1 MKYALFKLK
10 IITELI
16 AALLLMYVV
25 VRVIFIYNVSSTA
38 GEHISFSNYLI
49 YIWNGLRFDIAGLS
63 VLNSLFILLYFFPH
77 GFTESKWMKS
87 GSLYLFII
95 TNALG
100 LLVSIGDIVYYP
112 YVQKRLQAD
121 TFLYLTGEKGDDVYT
136 ILPIF
141 ILGNWPLIL
150 LFLLMLFVK
159 IKYSKRILGR
169 AIHLPLHV
177 KDYLVATVSY
187 LLLIG
192 FCVLGIRGGGQ
203 MKPLDIIHASE
214 MVPAKEVQYILNTPF
229 TITKTLDKW
238 SLSPVNYF
246 PMEAYS
252 SCELPIFV
260 PTTKDKFEAKNV
272 VIIIVESL
280 SKSYLSHFNG
290 TSETPFLDSLFSKSI
305 VFNNAYANA
314 KESIQGIPAVVASI
328 PSWQDDSYIFSQYA
342 NNQVQSIAS
351 LLKPYGY
358 RSYFFHGAGKGS
370 MGFDAFTA
378 SVGFD
383 IYVAKEDYP
392 NKDEFDGA
400 WGIWDEP
407 FLQYMNNQIS
417 KEKKPFVSVMF
428 TLSNHHPYSI
438 PAKYG
443 NRFKIKGHPIN
454 TTVNYTDFA
463 LQQFFEKAKKEA
475 WFNNTLF
482 VITADHTGPN
492 TGVNLT
498 NKKDMSIP
506 IVFYQ
511 PNSSL
516 RGERDDVANQ
526 IDVMPSI
533 LDILHYN
540 KPYYS
545 LGKSLFKNDCN
556 RYSINYKG
564 GLYHCY
570 SKEYCYQFNG
580 ETCVGFY
587 NINKDPLFK
596 NNLQKDNTYNKAL
609 IEHQT
614 YLKKQIQ
621 TFNQSMIK
629 NTMTFDRF
637 VNVNK
642 IFQNKL

>member
-1 MKYALFKLK
+1 MKNVLFKLK
-10 IITELI
+10 KFTSLM
-16 AALLLMYVV
+16 AAMLFMYVV
-25 VRVIFIYNVSSTA
+25 VRAIFIYTVSRTA
-38 GEHISFSNYLI
+38 GEYIPFSKYLI

-63 VLNSLFILLYFFPH
+63 ILNSLFIVLYFFPY
-77 GFTESKWMKS
+77 GFTDSKWMKKAT
-87 GSLYLFII
+87 LYLFII

-100 LLVSIGDIVYYP
+100 LLVSVSDIVYFP
-112 YVQKRLQAD
+112 YVQKRIQYD
-121 TFLYLTGEKGDDVYT
+121 TFLYLTGEKGDNVYT
-136 ILPIF
+136 ILYLF
-141 ILGNWPLIL
+141 IKGNWPLIV
-150 LFLLMLFVK
+150 LFLLMLYAV
-159 IKYSKRILGR
+159 IKYSKRILGK
-169 AIHLPLHV
+169 AIQQHR
-177 KDYLVATVSY
+177 KFNDYLISTVSY

-192 FCVLGIRGGGQ
+192 LCILGIRGGFQ
-203 MKPLDIIHASE
+203 IKPLNIIHASE
-214 MVPAKEVQYILNTPF
+214 MVSAKEAPYILNTPF
-229 TITKTLDKW
+229 TIIKSMERV
-238 SLSPVNYF
+238 SLPPVEYF
-246 PMEAYS
+246 PMEGYS
-252 SCELPIFV
+252 FCELPLSV
-260 PTTKDKFEAKNV
+260 PKIKDKFEAKNV

-280 SKSYLSHFNG
+280 SQSYMSYYNG
-290 TSETPFLDSLFSKSI
+290 TSETPFLDSLFRKSL

-370 MGFDAFTA
+370 MGFDSFAS

-383 IYVAKEDYP
+383 TYVGKEDYP
-392 NKDEFDGA
+392 NMDEFDGA

-407 FLQYMNNQIS
+407 FLQHMNTLIS
-417 KEKKPFVSVMF
+417 KEKKPFVSVLF
-428 TLSNHHPYSI
+428 TINSHHPYRT

-454 TTVNYTDFA
+454 TVVKYTDFA
-463 LQQFFEKAKKEA
+463 LQQFFEKAKNEA

-492 TGVNLT
+492 TGDNLT
-498 NKKDMSIP
+498 NKKDVSIP

-511 PNSSL
+511 PNGGL
-516 RGERDDVANQ
+516 VGERHDVANQ
-526 IDVMPSI
+526 IDIMPSI

-545 LGKSLFKNDCN
+545 LGKSLFNNDCN
-556 RYSINYKG
+556 RYSINYKA

-580 ETCVGFY
+580 ENCVGFY
-587 NINKDPLFK
+587 NVSKDPLFK
-596 NNLQKDNTYNKAL
+596 NNLQNDNTYSNAI
-609 IEHQT
+609 IEHET
-614 YLKKQIQ
+614 FIKKQIQ
-621 TFNQSMIK
+621 AFNQSMIR

-637 VNVNK
+637 VNVYK
-642 IFQNKL
+642 IFQTK